1 MNEKIEVGRKL
12 LFTSSECV
20 FTVGGVP
27 WTGAIES
34 CHAQITVCELY
45 LIGIYL
51 SGRLL

>member
-34 CHAQITVCELY
+34 CHAQIIVCE
-45 LIGIYL
+45 
-51 SGRLL
+51 